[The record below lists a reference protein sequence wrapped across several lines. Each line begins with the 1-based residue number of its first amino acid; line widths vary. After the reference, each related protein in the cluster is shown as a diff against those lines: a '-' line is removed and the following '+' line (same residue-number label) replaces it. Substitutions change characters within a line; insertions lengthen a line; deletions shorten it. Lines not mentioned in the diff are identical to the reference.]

1 MKFYKDSILLVASFL
16 IVFIWQN
23 SQFEAFTVPFIGFL
37 VFMFLLISIKNK
49 KNLNL
54 GGPVNFFILN
64 TILLLFIF
72 STGGI
77 SSNLFF
83 LVYFLLFAAA
93 FIMDPRSVF
102 IIPVSIIVVFWSQI
116 FEADV
121 TANIIKMASLSILS
135 PLAYFFG
142 VQFSKN
148 DKKDDEILKTKER
161 AVSSAQNIAKDVG
174 DVIESGKEKLSSKEV
189 EKLNDVLEEA
199 QDLRQESKN

>member
-1 MKFYKDSILLVASFL
+1 MKFYKDSLILVASFL

-23 SQFEAFTVPFIGFL
+23 SQFSAYSVPFIGFL

-49 KNLNL
+49 RNLNL
-54 GGPVNFFILN
+54 GGPQNFFILN

-83 LVYFLLFAAA
+83 LVYFLLFAGA

-102 IIPVSIIVVFWSQI
+102 IFPLAMAIIFWPQI
-116 FEADV
+116 FEND
-121 TANIIKMASLSILS
+121 TGANIIKIVSLGILS

-142 VQFSKN
+142 IQFNKN
-148 DKKDDEILKTKER
+148 DKKEDE
-161 AVSSAQNIAKDVG
+161 
-174 DVIESGKEKLSSKEV
+174 
-189 EKLNDVLEEA
+189 
-199 QDLRQESKN
+199 